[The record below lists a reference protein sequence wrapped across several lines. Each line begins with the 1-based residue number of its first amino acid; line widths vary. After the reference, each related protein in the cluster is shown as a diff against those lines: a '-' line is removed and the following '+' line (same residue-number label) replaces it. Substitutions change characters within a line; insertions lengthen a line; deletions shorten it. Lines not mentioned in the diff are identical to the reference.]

1 MEMQAEGIRFQSA
14 KYERVQNLMHNVNE
28 QTLMAEHRKQSRRK
42 AVGVDGVTKDEY
54 DINKRRSTMFWKLTS
69 KDFSTM

>member
-1 MEMQAEGIRFQSA
+1 MEMQAEGIRLQSA

-42 AVGVDGVTKDEY
+42 AVGIRY
-54 DINKRRSTMFWKLTS
+54 IMNISI
-69 KDFSTM
+69 